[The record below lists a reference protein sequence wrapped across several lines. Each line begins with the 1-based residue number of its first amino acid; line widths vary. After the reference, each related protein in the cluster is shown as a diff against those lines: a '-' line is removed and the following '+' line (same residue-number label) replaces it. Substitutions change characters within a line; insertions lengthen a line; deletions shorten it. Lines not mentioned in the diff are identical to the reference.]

1 MQDIKEFYI
10 LCEPIETK
18 IGKIRFFK
26 VKEYLTLLPY
36 IQLIYLQKKDI
47 MKFIKPEYKEY
58 FEKLS
63 LLEIIK
69 FFNHE
74 DYNLYQSFKDLFKL
88 CFDEDVF
95 DLVQDDKELQYYLDL
110 IKKMNCLNYEKPSSN
125 PEIEK
130 FNAFKKFFQKKNNDN
145 VDFEAVYTSVWLSSG
160 TKPNDL
166 YIYEMY
172 ALFYRTGQF
181 KNYNTTTLFATVS
194 KDIKIESW
202 CKAIDLTELKEK
214 KTNIKDFEKKS
225 KSLFN
230 NQ

>member
-10 LCEPIETK
+10 LCEPIETR

-36 IQLIYLQKKDI
+36 IQLIYLEKKDI
-47 MKFIKPEYKEY
+47 IKFILPEYKEH
-58 FEKLS
+58 FEKMP

-69 FFNHE
+69 FFNH
-74 DYNLYQSFKDLFKL
+74 DNYNLYKSFKDLFKL

-95 DLVQDDKELQYYLDL
+95 DLVEDDQELQYYLDL
-110 IKKMNCLNYEKPSSN
+110 IKKINCLNYEKPTFN

-130 FNAFKKFFQKKNNDN
+130 FNKFKRFFQKKNNDSIN
-145 VDFEAVYTSVWLSSG
+145 FEAVYTSVWLGSG
-160 TKPNDL
+160 TKPDEM

-172 ALFYRTGQF
+172 ALFYRLGQF

-194 KDIKIESW
+194 KDVKIESW
-202 CKAIDLTELKEK
+202 YKAIDLTGFKDKKLSLKE
-214 KTNIKDFEKKS
+214 FEEKS
-225 KSLFN
+225 KSLFE
-230 NQ
+230 